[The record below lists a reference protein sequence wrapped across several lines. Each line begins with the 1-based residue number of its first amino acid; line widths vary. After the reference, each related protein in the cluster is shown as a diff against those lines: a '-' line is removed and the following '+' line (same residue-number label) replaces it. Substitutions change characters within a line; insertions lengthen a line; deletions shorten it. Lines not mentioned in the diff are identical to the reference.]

1 MEIFLSSSACTLSA
15 SHSLIECVPA
25 PDYIDDNPV
34 DFRAL
39 SHAQEAKETQT
50 CGIANK
56 EAINVNAQQSVV
68 SNLNKAARSTERLD
82 CKVTSLRKLCEHNRH
97 RNSYK
102 ECGGAS
108 ICEHNRRRSQ
118 CKESGGSSI
127 CEHNRQRSSCKECGG
142 ASICEHNRMRKSC
155 KECGGAVLLSVNTN
169 TTAEEVIARNAE
181 HKFDLVF

>member
-127 CEHNRQRSSCKECGG
+127 SGY
-142 ASICEHNRMRKSC
+142 
-155 KECGGAVLLSVNTN
+155 VNTIVN
-169 TTAEEVIARNAE
+169 GVAARNVGVLRSVSTTA
-181 HKFDLVF
+181 